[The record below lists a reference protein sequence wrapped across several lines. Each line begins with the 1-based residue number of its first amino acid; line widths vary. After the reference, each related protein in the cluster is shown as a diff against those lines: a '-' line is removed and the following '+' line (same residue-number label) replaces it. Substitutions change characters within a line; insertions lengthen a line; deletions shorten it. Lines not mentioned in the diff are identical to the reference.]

1 MDSISPAIK
10 KRPNW
15 TDIEKKIL
23 VDEVHH
29 RESILYGR
37 FKGGSGGKAA
47 KEKAWAEVAEAV
59 NASSSSGFMRT
70 STEAQKQYSNLKQRA
85 KGKLSELKR
94 PKTGGGPKPPSPSP
108 VEQCILD
115 NLEGRPSLEGI
126 VGGIDTAGPYYE
138 DQPSCSVQEKNSSN
152 QVKVGKPSSTKRPRI
167 QDLEMKN
174 LQLENEKLQEEVSKI
189 KMEKD
194 LLK

>member
-1 MDSISPAIK
+1 
-10 KRPNW
+10 
-15 TDIEKKIL
+15 
-23 VDEVHH
+23 
-29 RESILYGR
+29 
-37 FKGGSGGKAA
+37 
-47 KEKAWAEVAEAV
+47 
-59 NASSSSGFMRT
+59 MRT

-126 VGGIDTAGPYYE
+126 VGGIDTAGPYHE

-194 LLK
+194 LLKIPGKEPNGPRCVIKKLSIPSNVSLLEKIPVFILLLFVENTAMLKNIIKC

>member
-1 MDSISPAIK
+1 
-10 KRPNW
+10 
-15 TDIEKKIL
+15 
-23 VDEVHH
+23 
-29 RESILYGR
+29 
-37 FKGGSGGKAA
+37 
-47 KEKAWAEVAEAV
+47 
-59 NASSSSGFMRT
+59 
-70 STEAQKQYSNLKQRA
+70 TEAQKQYSNLKQRA

-126 VGGIDTAGPYYE
+126 VGGIDTA
-138 DQPSCSVQEKNSSN
+138 
-152 QVKVGKPSSTKRPRI
+152 VGKPSSTKRPRI

-194 LLK
+194 LLKVKKTYYDIKLQMLINEHPEVVSQLLNGNEV